1 MLDLGS
7 KTNDDLP
14 SLELLLKKILKSRKV
29 HYKEEIDET
38 PMTAPVAAPVITAQK
53 EESEQDS
60 HKHIP
65 SSVTP
70 VSSLS
75 HYPESQTRL
84 RQHPSPPRSTQRN
97 PVVIVD
103 ETKSK
108 NAATSPPTQSYIS
121 RVDRERKSFARE
133 KKKDAK
139 NRSSSSLLYSHN
151 HRYHNGANA
160 SSCACATCSNNASWI
175 CPECFHSDHSSTSH
189 NRESSFFI
197 KPLETRGGRSVL
209 DASRKEDDNN
219 FMKNSSR
226 RDQDASALFANDTSM
241 IRPLA
246 DIVSDMD
253 LNNGPQGIFASFV
266 IIVTNSAIY

>member
-29 HYKEEIDET
+29 HYKEEIDDT
-38 PMTAPVAAPVITAQK
+38 PTTAPVAAPVISAQV

-75 HYPESQTRL
+75 QYPESL
-84 RQHPSPPRSTQRN
+84 RQHPSPPRSQRN

-121 RVDRERKSFARE
+121 RIDRERKSFARE

-139 NRSSSSLLYSHN
+139 NRSSTSFNYSH
-151 HRYHNGANA
+151 HRRHHNGATA
-160 SSCACATCSNNASWI
+160 TSCACATCSNNASWI
-175 CPECFHSDHSSTSH
+175 CPECFHTDHSSTTH
-189 NRESSFFI
+189 NHESSFFI
-197 KPLETRGGRSVL
+197 KQLDTRGGRSVL
-209 DASRKEDDNN
+209 DASRKEENDN
-219 FMKNSSR
+219 FIKNSSR
-226 RDQDASALFANDTSM
+226 RDQDASALFVNDTSM

-253 LNNGPQGIFASFV
+253 LNNGPQGIYLCVFCK
-266 IIVTNSAIY
+266 NR